1 MLSLEIAVPF
11 DGSAVCLTAIAYAK
25 VPIVQRPRTQP
36 FQGCNTGSNPVGDAN
51 FSGKIPA
58 RSPVNRPVSLNQ

>member
-11 DGSAVCLTAIAYAK
+11 DGSAACLTAIAYTK

-36 FQGCNTGSNPVGDAN
+36 FQGCNTGSNPVGDA
-51 FSGKIPA
+51 IP
-58 RSPVNRPVSLNQ
+58 SFPV

>member
-11 DGSAVCLTAIAYAK
+11 DGSAACLTAIAYTK

-51 FSGKIPA
+51 LCGTIPDS
-58 RSPVNRPVSLNQ
+58 SPVRVPIPLNS